1 MNASISGNLEPQ
13 FNPFE
18 ETPLAEIIQMTA
30 MAWTRLRQPGRR
42 DLEDSITF
50 RLAGRIANDP
60 QFADSPYDV
69 VAQYWEL
76 GLNGELL
83 GRIDLRFKH
92 RHSNRLYFAFEAKR
106 LHVTYPKGRFS
117 TEYATYTGPDG
128 MLAFVDESYAKGF
141 AAGGMLGYVMDGQSQ
156 TALDGLALNIDKRR
170 TELKLSPN
178 SALAKSKLSHV
189 LQGCLDGMFLS
200 ETSHD
205 LPDHALRLLHLVVPV
220 NQTQNALTAT
230 GPS

>member
-1 MNASISGNLEPQ
+1 MSASISGNLDPQ

-18 ETPLAEIIQMTA
+18 ETSLAEIVQMTA
-30 MAWTRLRQPGRR
+30 MAWTRMKQPGTH

-60 QFADSPYDV
+60 QFAEFPYDV

-92 RHSNRLYFAFEAKR
+92 RHSKRLYFAFEAKR

-128 MLAFVDESYAKGF
+128 MGAFVDETYSKGF
-141 AAGGMLGYVMDGQSQ
+141 AAGGMLGYVMDGQSKA
-156 TALDGLALNIDKRR
+156 ALDGLRLKIDERK

-178 SALAKSKLSHV
+178 SRFALSSLSYV
-189 LQGCLDGMFLS
+189 LRGVVDESFLN

-205 LPDHALRLLHLVVPV
+205 LSGHALRLLHLVVPV
-220 NQTQNALTAT
+220 SQK
-230 GPS
+230 